1 MVSKKYVITFF
12 NLYLNDFVN
21 EISCIV
27 LLSVARLKALLQR
40 YDEAKILEPRTKPVS
55 VKWCI

>member
-1 MVSKKYVITFF
+1 MVSKKYVIIFF

-40 YDEAKILEPRTKPVS
+40 YDEAKILEPGTKPVS
-55 VKWCI
+55 VK